1 MKYFAGQRFDED
13 RHTLSLGTKEVRL
26 TRKAAAVL
34 ECLIERAGRTVTR
47 EEILSTVWS
56 GTHVHADNVKVLV
69 HELRSA
75 LDDDPRDPHFI
86 RSEPGGGYTFVA
98 PLRGELLGGAAAN
111 GSTAPVISADP
122 HVVFNLAFALAD
134 SRSSDPRVFLVDG
147 ERGMGKSALCVEFM
161 QRARQLGSARVCYG
175 QSAAHAGASEP
186 YLPVLDALHHLAR
199 QLPTVVPALLAQH
212 APTWLARMPSWVIDA
227 APQKNGARQPE
238 LSRMIGE
245 FVQLLESFG
254 PMGTTV
260 IVLDDLQWADL
271 ETVELLRAIAQRHG
285 PLRTIV
291 LGAYTPFATTLPAAA
306 LRTLTGEL
314 RASSRSAAMSLTPL
328 SDDHVRRYLISR
340 FSTPPVAALAPMIR
354 RVSSGNPLLMVSMT
368 DALVAAGL
376 IVLGSDGW
384 CLRHSPRTIERSL
397 PASIVETLLW
407 RLDQL
412 DAQDRVVLECAAAVG
427 LDFCALD
434 VAKAAGVESPVS
446 ILRRM
451 EILCER
457 GFIARRTRKGQ
468 RRTSPGD
475 VYRFIHPLH
484 AHILT
489 AHAPVFDQLRAAERL
504 ASASAEG
511 RRFG

>member
-98 PLRGELLGGAAAN
+98 PLRGELLGGASAN
-111 GSTAPVISADP
+111 GSTVPVISADP

-199 QLPTVVPALLAQH
+199 QLPTIVPA
-212 APTWLARMPSWVIDA
+212 
-227 APQKNGARQPE
+227 
-238 LSRMIGE
+238 
-245 FVQLLESFG
+245 
-254 PMGTTV
+254 
-260 IVLDDLQWADL
+260 
-271 ETVELLRAIAQRHG
+271 
-285 PLRTIV
+285 
-291 LGAYTPFATTLPAAA
+291 
-306 LRTLTGEL
+306 
-314 RASSRSAAMSLTPL
+314 
-328 SDDHVRRYLISR
+328 
-340 FSTPPVAALAPMIR
+340 
-354 RVSSGNPLLMVSMT
+354 
-368 DALVAAGL
+368 
-376 IVLGSDGW
+376 
-384 CLRHSPRTIERSL
+384 
-397 PASIVETLLW
+397 
-407 RLDQL
+407 
-412 DAQDRVVLECAAAVG
+412 
-427 LDFCALD
+427 
-434 VAKAAGVESPVS
+434 
-446 ILRRM
+446 
-451 EILCER
+451 
-457 GFIARRTRKGQ
+457 
-468 RRTSPGD
+468 
-475 VYRFIHPLH
+475 
-484 AHILT
+484 
-489 AHAPVFDQLRAAERL
+489 
-504 ASASAEG
+504 
-511 RRFG
+511 

>member
-1 MKYFAGQRFDED
+1 MKYFAGHRFDED
-13 RHTLSLGTKEVRL
+13 RHTLWLGTKEVRL

-34 ECLIERAGRTVTR
+34 ECLMERAGRTVTR
-47 EEILSTVWS
+47 DEILSTVWS

-75 LDDDPRDPHFI
+75 LDDDRRDPHFI

-98 PLRGELLGGAAAN
+98 PLRGELVGGASGN
-111 GSTAPVISADP
+111 GSIQPVISADP
-122 HVVFNLAFALAD
+122 HVVFSLAFALAD

-147 ERGMGKSALCVEFM
+147 ERGMGKSAVCVEFM
-161 QRARQLGSARVCYG
+161 RRARQLGSSRVCYG
-175 QSAAHAGASEP
+175 QSAAHGGASEP
-186 YLPVLDALHHLAR
+186 YLSVLDALHHLAR

-212 APTWLARMPSWVIDA
+212 APAWLARMPSWVIDA
-227 APQKNGARQPE
+227 APQKGGARQPE

-245 FVQLLESFG
+245 FVQLLENLG
-254 PMGTTV
+254 PVGTTV

-285 PLRTIV
+285 SLRTIV
-291 LGAYTPFATTLPAAA
+291 LGTYTPFATTLPAAA

-384 CLRHSPRTIERSL
+384 CLRHSARTIERSL
-397 PASIVETLLW
+397 PANIVETLLW

-412 DAQDRVVLECAAAVG
+412 DAEDRVLLECAAAVG

-434 VAKAAGVESPVS
+434 VAKAAGVESPVA

-451 EILCER
+451 QILCDR
-457 GFIARRTRKGQ
+457 GFIVRRIRKGQ
-468 RRTSPGD
+468 RRTSAGD

-484 AHILT
+484 AQVLS

-504 ASASAEG
+504 ASTTAEG

>member
-13 RHTLSLGTKEVRL
+13 RHTLLLGTKEVRL

-34 ECLIERAGRTVTR
+34 ECLIARAGRTVTR

-98 PLRGELLGGAAAN
+98 PLRGELLGGAAT
-111 GSTAPVISADP
+111 GSTVPVISADP
-122 HVVFNLAFALAD
+122 QVVFNLAFALAD

-175 QSAAHAGASEP
+175 QAAAHAGASEP

-254 PMGTTV
+254 PVGTTV

-285 PLRTIV
+285 SLRTIV

-314 RASSRSAAMSLTPL
+314 RASSRSSAMSLVPL
-328 SDDHVRRYLISR
+328 SEDHVRRYLISR
-340 FSTPPVAALAPMIR
+340 FSTPPVAGLARMIR

-368 DALVAAGL
+368 DALVAAGS

-384 CLRHSPRTIERSL
+384 CLRYSPRTIERSL
-397 PASIVETLLW
+397 PANVVETLLW

-412 DAQDRVVLECAAAVG
+412 DAEDRVVLECAAAVG

-434 VAKAAGVESPVS
+434 VAKAAGVESVVPLV
-446 ILRRM
+446 RRL
-451 EILCER
+451 ETLCDR
-457 GFIARRTRKGQ
+457 GFIARRSRKGQ
-468 RRTSPGD
+468 RRTSSAE

-484 AHILT
+484 AQVLS
-489 AHAPVFDQLRAAERL
+489 AHAPVFDHLRAAERL
-504 ASASAEG
+504 ASANPEG